1 MAEFEF
7 TQLFVLPI
15 LFGLVGFV
23 EPCTVGSSLIVIK
36 HLEGR
41 SESQKMT
48 QMLIFAVTRALF
60 IGLLGIIAVWI
71 GSLFLALQKAAWLV
85 LGLIYLVLGVLYL
98 TKRTGPLFRS
108 IGPSVTRLGAT
119 RGSVGLGLL
128 FGLNIPACAAPLLLL
143 LLSSAATGGAAG
155 ATAVAGFTSLS
166 LFGLALS
173 LPLVVVVFF
182 DRARILLDRLATLS
196 ERMPIATGLLLIALG
211 LWSAWFGLFVNLDQ

>member
-7 TQLFVLPI
+7 IQLFVLPI

-85 LGLIYLVLGVLYL
+85 LGLIYLILGVLYL
-98 TKRTGPLFRS
+98 TKRTEPLFRS

-128 FGLNIPACAAPLLLL
+128 FGLNIPACAPPLLLL

-155 ATAVAGFTSLS
+155 ATAVAGFISLS

-173 LPLVVVVFF
+173 LPLVVVVFI
-182 DRARILLDRLATLS
+182 DRARILLDRLAALS
-196 ERMPIATGLLLIALG
+196 ERMPIATGLLLISLG

>member
-23 EPCTVGSSLIVIK
+23 EPCTVGSSLLVIK
-36 HLEGR
+36 HMEGR
-41 SESQKMT
+41 SASQKMT
-48 QMLIFAVTRALF
+48 QMLIFAATRALF
-60 IGLLGIIAVWI
+60 IGLLGIVAVWI
-71 GSLFLALQKAAWLV
+71 GSLFLTLQKAAWLV

-108 IGPSVTRLGAT
+108 IGPSVARFGAT
-119 RGSVGLGLL
+119 RGSVGMGLL

-155 ATAVAGFTSLS
+155 ATVVAGFTSLS

-173 LPLVVVVFF
+173 LPLVVAAFF
-182 DRARILLDRLATLS
+182 DRARILLDRLAALS
-196 ERMPIATGLLLIALG
+196 ERMPITTGLLLIALG
-211 LWSAWFGLFVNLDQ
+211 LWSTWFGLFVDLDQ